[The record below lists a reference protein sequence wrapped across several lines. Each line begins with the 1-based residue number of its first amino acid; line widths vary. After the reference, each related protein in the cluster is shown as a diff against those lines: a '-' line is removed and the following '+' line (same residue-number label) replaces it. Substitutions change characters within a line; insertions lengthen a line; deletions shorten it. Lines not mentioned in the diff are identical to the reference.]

1 MEYCSSQKD
10 GNYLVLLK
18 IEQVVWKKIE
28 PGIGGPLRAD
38 SDVGDGAISHGQ
50 QNVQRMGNN

>member
-1 MEYCSSQKD
+1 MQGRMEYCSSQKD

-28 PGIGGPLRAD
+28 PGIGGPWE
-38 SDVGDGAISHGQ
+38 Q
-50 QNVQRMGNN
+50 TQM

>member
-1 MEYCSSQKD
+1 MQGRMEYCSSQKD

-28 PGIGGPLRAD
+28 PGIGGP
-38 SDVGDGAISHGQ
+38 
-50 QNVQRMGNN
+50 